1 MYGIAFV
8 CLLFLHQVL
17 CYKYKVQQPSSLSY
31 HPNINNNNSLRNVRK
46 GRRRMEGT
54 RIPRVSCTPFLLFS
68 WNWNYNI
75 SIAILFHSK
84 NWERKKKKEAIKNL
98 EGVPLETHLS
108 PLCVR
113 AATEGRPPS
122 TLKTF
127 HPSSLSGSGFEKINK
142 MRRTKRSGEWDQLYS
157 SVKRLKKR
165 EKELLSE
172 RDCIYIVSK
181 NRRRGQQQKKEK
193 EVSTSFATACFY
205 FEKNKI
211 KSHAAAPK

>member
-1 MYGIAFV
+1 M
-8 CLLFLHQVL
+8 
-17 CYKYKVQQPSSLSY
+17 
-31 HPNINNNNSLRNVRK
+31 
-46 GRRRMEGT
+46 
-54 RIPRVSCTPFLLFS
+54 
-68 WNWNYNI
+68 
-75 SIAILFHSK
+75 
-84 NWERKKKKEAIKNL
+84 
-98 EGVPLETHLS
+98 
-108 PLCVR
+108 
-113 AATEGRPPS
+113 
-122 TLKTF
+122 
-127 HPSSLSGSGFEKINK
+127 
-142 MRRTKRSGEWDQLYS
+142 SGEWDQLYS